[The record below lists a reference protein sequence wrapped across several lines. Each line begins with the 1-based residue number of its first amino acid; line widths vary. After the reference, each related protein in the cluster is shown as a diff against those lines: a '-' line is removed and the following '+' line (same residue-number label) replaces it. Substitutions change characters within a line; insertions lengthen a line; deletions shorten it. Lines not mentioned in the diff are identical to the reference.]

1 MLKTKI
7 LFVPGWTYSEMK
19 ARPFVQELQTLG
31 YDIDLLPVPGLTG
44 PALTQAW
51 NLDDYVSWLEK
62 EIQTRVSPGEPYILL
77 AHSNGGRIALKF
89 LSTKNELSQRAQKLI
104 LIDSAGITD
113 RRWYKVLKKDFLGLG
128 AKAFKG
134 LAKQDR
140 LRKLLYKVIR
150 EKDYYEAEPV
160 MRTTM
165 ANLLAVDL
173 RFALPEI
180 TQPTLLIWGSAD
192 KMTPLI
198 LAKEMQK
205 KMPQAELKIVV
216 GARHVPQFTH
226 LSETVTLITNF
237 LEEKNDKV

>member
-19 ARPFVQELQTLG
+19 ARPFQQKLQALG
-31 YDIDLLPVPGLTG
+31 YDIDLLQVPGLTG
-44 PALTQAW
+44 AEISQAW
-51 NLDDYVSWLEK
+51 NLDDYVQWLAK
-62 EIQTRVSPGEPYILL
+62 EIQARVPVGEPYILL
-77 AHSNGGRIALKF
+77 AHSNGGRIVLKF
-89 LSTKNELSQRAQKLI
+89 LSTKNTLSERVQKLI
-104 LIDSAGITD
+104 LIDSAGLTD

-128 AKAFKG
+128 AKAFKS

-173 RFALPEI
+173 RSVLPKI

-192 KMTPLI
+192 KMTPLV

-205 KMPQAELKIVV
+205 KMPCAQLKIVV

-226 LSETVTLITNF
+226 LLETVKLVTDF